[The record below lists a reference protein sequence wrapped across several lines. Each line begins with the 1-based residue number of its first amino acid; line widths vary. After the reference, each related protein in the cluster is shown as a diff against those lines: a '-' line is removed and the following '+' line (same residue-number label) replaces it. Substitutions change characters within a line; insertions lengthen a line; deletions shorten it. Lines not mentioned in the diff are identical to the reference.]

1 MTSGIT
7 VLVIDDHAVVRA
19 GICAVLEKRSNFT
32 VVQAASKA
40 EAFAQLAK
48 HNPDAIVVDINLPD
62 GSGLEVVSWARSISQ
77 TLAIIVLTMSESGE
91 FTLAAMKAGASAYLN
106 KSLPLSDLLSAIDYA
121 LTSPL
126 VFSSREA
133 VAMFDRQQLQL
144 RLSQREV
151 QILSQL
157 HLGAP
162 LKDLAASLFI
172 AEATLKTHLASIY
185 RKLEVNNRVQAIEKA
200 RIAGLT

>member
-1 MTSGIT
+1 MTSAIT

-91 FTLAAMKAGASAYLN
+91 FTLAAMKAGASAYLK

-133 VAMFDRQQLQL
+133 VTMFDRQKLQLQ
-144 RLSQREV
+144 LSQREV

-185 RKLEVNNRVQAIEKA
+185 RKLDVNNRVQAIEKA